1 VAYKPACR
9 RAKGKKKSFKNVSF
23 TNYGFKRFFFNI
35 NIKTQELEQ
44 PTQKDFESQA
54 VYIIDCFYAI
64 FVWVGS
70 NASQYGYQ
78 LAIKTA
84 HNLEQRK
91 RIRQ

>member
-1 VAYKPACR
+1 MSKYLRMWHISQHVGEP
-9 RAKGKKKSFKNVSF
+9 
-23 TNYGFKRFFFNI
+23 
-35 NIKTQELEQ
+35 KTQELEQ